1 MVKHYCDICGKLLN
15 PAPFIKDDDP
25 DDYTYGEITV
35 DLGVWFK
42 IDDVCKAC
50 ANKFN
55 KITKDEVM
63 IFIRWECCVESD
75 NN

>member
-15 PAPFIKDDDP
+15 PATFIKDDDP

-35 DLGVWFK
+35 NLGVWFK

-55 KITKDEVM
+55 EITKDEVM
-63 IFIRWECCVESD
+63 TFIRWECYVESD